1 MWRRAAAMASSISV
15 RIDPPINFR
24 KKTNRKAKR
33 QRCKAR
39 RRARLRLSRPD
50 PSSRRDAAWEA
61 RPLSKRQ
68 RKRMLRHI
76 PYEVRPRQAEPATVL
91 IAGVGEFHVTPDRD
105 LGDRIE

>member
-1 MWRRAAAMASSISV
+1 VIDFPPMEVRWNMPKPFSDFIVPQRFGMSVAGSLGGIV

-24 KKTNRKAKR
+24 KLTNRKAKR

-39 RRARLRLSRPD
+39 RRARLLLSRPD

-68 RKRMLRHI
+68 RKRALRH
-76 PYEVRPRQAEPATVL
+76 
-91 IAGVGEFHVTPDRD
+91 VTYVPPT
-105 LGDRIE
+105 